1 MAGHAMSVTRQTELH
16 DCARGLD
23 DALST
28 FKLIKTK
35 YKLKVS
41 SSVAVATWQA
51 LDSHPRPVAAT
62 RESDSE
68 RFHHPG
74 KHRWTARAW
83 N

>member
-1 MAGHAMSVTRQTELH
+1 MAGHAISVTRQTELH

-28 FKLIKTK
+28 FKLIKIK

-51 LDSHPRPVAAT
+51 LDSHP
-62 RESDSE
+62 
-68 RFHHPG
+68 
-74 KHRWTARAW
+74 
-83 N
+83 